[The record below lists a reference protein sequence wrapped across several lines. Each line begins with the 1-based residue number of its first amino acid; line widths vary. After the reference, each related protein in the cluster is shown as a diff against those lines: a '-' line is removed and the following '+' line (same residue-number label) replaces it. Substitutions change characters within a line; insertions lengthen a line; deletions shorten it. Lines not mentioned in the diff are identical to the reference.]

1 MLSPSKRQAS
11 NKLYPKALV
20 LAIGGGVVF
29 WVTTVATSLL
39 PVAADYRAAG
49 SNWSIQGVWV
59 GSLVAGMVLGAC
71 VTYSFLHLFDRIPA
85 KDPVLKAVVL
95 GFVALVVATLLVD
108 VPRSL
113 LPPGPSDA
121 LRYFLT
127 GILLNAP
134 RFLLLGAAIG
144 TLYKRLY
151 GQPGLDLTR
160 S

>member
-1 MLSPSKRQAS
+1 MLSPSKRQTS
-11 NKLYPKALV
+11 HKFYTRALV
-20 LAIGGGVVF
+20 LAIGGGVAF

-39 PVAADYRAAG
+39 PIAADYRAAG
-49 SNWSIQGVWV
+49 SNWSIESVWV
-59 GSLVAGMVLGAC
+59 GSLVAGMILGGC
-71 VTYSFLHLFDRIPA
+71 VSYSFLRLFDRIPTS
-85 KDPVLKAVVL
+85 DPVLKAATL

-113 LPPGPSDA
+113 LPGPGDA

-134 RFLLLGAAIG
+134 RFLLLGTATGA
-144 TLYKRLY
+144 LFKRLY
-151 GQPGLDLTR
+151 AEPELDLTR

>member
-1 MLSPSKRQAS
+1 MLSPSKQQTWHKFYS
-11 NKLYPKALV
+11 KALV

-39 PVAADYRAAG
+39 PIAADYRAAG
-49 SNWSIQGVWV
+49 SNWSIQSVWV
-59 GSLVAGMVLGAC
+59 GSLVAGMILGAC
-71 VTYSFLHLFDRIPA
+71 VSYSFLRLFDRIPT
-85 KDPVLKAVVL
+85 KDPVLKAAVL

-113 LPPGPSDA
+113 LLPGPSDA

-127 GILLNAP
+127 GIMLNAP
-134 RFLLLGAAIG
+134 RFLLLGTAIG

-151 GQPGLDLTR
+151 AEPDPDLTR